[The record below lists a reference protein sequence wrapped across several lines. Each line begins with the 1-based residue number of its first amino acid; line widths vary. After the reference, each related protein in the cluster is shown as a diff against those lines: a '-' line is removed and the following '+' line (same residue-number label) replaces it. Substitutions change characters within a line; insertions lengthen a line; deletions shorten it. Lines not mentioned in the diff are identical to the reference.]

1 MFWSNVVRRTP
12 VALLCVTG
20 VLLCA
25 FALSMPGASAA
36 PAPDDGV
43 SAVAALPPGF
53 EPVTV
58 ALHGAPPPYDPGE
71 ATAQTVFPPDGR
83 QPVSDTTVAPFRA
96 IAHLV
101 AFDNDQISSHCTG
114 SFIGPSVVLTAAH
127 CVTHKDRKTT
137 HQAILVVPG
146 ETAIAFPFGTAFATK
161 VSFPSGWLSDGT
173 TEFDFALIHLSGTP
187 FGSAL
192 SPYLTV
198 AALPDSYFGA
208 SDVAIATAGFPGDK
222 PPGSMWSSL
231 GFDFFVTDTRIVTL
245 MDAYPGQSG
254 SPIYTLSI
262 QRNEVFV
269 AGVYSAETAVANLA
283 VRFSKNHLN
292 ALKKYCEPYGCS
304 VNTLDRTAAAA
315 PTPTPT
321 SRATATATRTPTP
334 TATATTTQSASA
346 TATAT
351 RTATPAAT
359 ATASPTPPASRNSFR
374 MPLPGLAFDG
384 TGGPPPSTRGLSAT
398 VTNSFTNSIAT
409 LLYRIWV
416 DGLP

>member
-1 MFWSNVVRRTP
+1 MSWSNVVRRTP

-36 PAPDDGV
+36 PVEGDVV

-96 IAHLV
+96 IALLV
-101 AFDNDQISSHCTG
+101 AFDNDQDSGLCTG

-146 ETAIAFPFGTAFATK
+146 ATATAYPFGTAFATK

-304 VNTLDRTAAAA
+304 VNTLDRTTTAA

-321 SRATATATRTPTP
+321 SRATATATRTATP
-334 TATATTTQSASA
+334 TATATQSASA

-398 VTNSFTNSIAT
+398 VTNNFTNSIAT